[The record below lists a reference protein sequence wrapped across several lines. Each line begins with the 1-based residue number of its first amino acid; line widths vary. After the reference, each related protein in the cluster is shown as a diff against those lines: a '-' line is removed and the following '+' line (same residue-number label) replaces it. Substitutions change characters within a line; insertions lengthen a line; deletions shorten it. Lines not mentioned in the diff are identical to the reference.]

1 MSDLIDENA
10 EVNTPSTQ
18 PVVTPVENELEAKIQ
33 EKANAIHAKQL
44 ADIEAKAQAIA
55 KNRLA
60 EVLSS
65 GSAPAVVNHKGYH
78 MQRAVK
84 AYSPS
89 FSSIRDLFG
98 SEKNDLTD
106 GDRTKL
112 YGVNFG
118 KKQYGVDVEVAE
130 EFKQLKKDI
139 ILLQLIAQKHAY
151 ETGMTRTLEQTPFFR
166 RHIEPKL
173 KAYDLATFA
182 NFIPTLI
189 PRQYFEEMHLP
200 YSIKDYFKVS
210 PMQSQLERR
219 EGVTGRPYALL
230 TTDTAAL
237 TAQSRAEDS
246 FTLTA
251 KDFTYLSEPSQDIID
266 DATPDIMDIINKEHG
281 LAQLRSIE
289 LAIINGDDTA
299 THMDS
304 DTAAGAANLPE
315 KAWKGLRKK
324 ALANSAN
331 GGTVDA
337 GGAFNAGVF
346 QSLFTQMSKGALN
359 GNDLLFILG
368 DANGKMLRTNKIPEF
383 VSSVIV
389 AGQGGV
395 AGSALP
401 MDGRLPQQI
410 YGAQAYS
417 SDVARET
424 LNASG
429 VYDGSVTSWTNIL
442 MVKLS
447 RFVLGE
453 RMPMKMWMDRKNGY
467 DIPQIA
473 SKTRYAFNGVTQS
486 ATEVSVINAYEVA
499 KS

>member
-1 MSDLIDENA
+1 MSDFVDEN
-10 EVNTPSTQ
+10 S
-18 PVVTPVENELEAKIQ
+18 PVVSEPETSSNVEAELDQKIK
-33 EKANAIHAKQL
+33 ERADALHAKQV

-60 EVLSS
+60 DMLST
-65 GSAPAVVNHKGYH
+65 GSAPSVVHHKGFH
-78 MQRAVK
+78 MQKAVK
-84 AYSPS
+84 AYSPAYS
-89 FSSIRDLFG
+89 NIADLFG
-98 SEKNDLTD
+98 TEKEDNTE
-106 GDRTKL
+106 GNQTKL

-118 KKQYGVDVEVAE
+118 KKKYGVDAEIAE
-130 EFKQLKKDI
+130 EFKQLKKNT
-139 ILLQLIAQKHAY
+139 ILVQLLCQKHAMQ
-151 ETGMTRTLEQTPFFR
+151 TGMPRAVQDTPFFKR
-166 RHIEPKL
+166 YMQEQL
-173 KAYDLATFA
+173 KAYDLSTFA

-219 EGVTGRPYALL
+219 EGVTGKPYALL

-266 DATPDIMDIINKEHG
+266 DATPDIMDIINNEHG
-281 LAQLRSIE
+281 LAQLRALE

-315 KAWKGLRKK
+315 KSWKGLRKK

-337 GGAFNAGVF
+337 GGAFNAAVF
-346 QSLFTQMSKGALN
+346 QALFTQMSKGALN
-359 GNDLLFILG
+359 GNDLLYILG

-389 AGQGGV
+389 AGQGGFT
-395 AGSALP
+395 GSALP

-429 VYDGSVTSWTNIL
+429 VYDGSTTTWTNIL
-442 MVKLS
+442 FVKLS

-473 SKTRYAFNGVTQS
+473 SKTRYAFNGVNQTAS
-486 ATEVSVINAYEVA
+486 EVSVINAYEVA